1 MIISNDL
8 RSGNAIIY
16 EGNLYQVVD
25 TSQNKTAQRQ
35 MIIKAKVRNM
45 RTGSVTELTFIGGD
59 KLEQAIIDKREMQY
73 LYDAGEALV
82 FMDGETYEQL
92 EIPKSNLE
100 WEMNFMKENADITVI
115 FYESEVLGVTLPEKM
130 ALKVIEAEPAVKG
143 DTATNAQKNA
153 KVETGYDV
161 RVPLFIT
168 EGEIILINTNDG
180 KYAGRA

>member
-1 MIISNDL
+1 MITSNDL
-8 RSGNAIIY
+8 RAGNAIIY
-16 EGNLYQVVD
+16 EGNLYQIVD

-59 KLEQAIIDKREMQY
+59 KLEQAMIDKREMQF

-92 EIPKSNLE
+92 EIDKSRLE
-100 WEMNFMKENADITVI
+100 WEMNFIKENADITVV
-115 FYESEVLGVTLPEKM
+115 FYENEVLGVTLPDKI

-143 DTATNAQKNA
+143 DTANNAQKNA
-153 KVETGYDV
+153 KVETGLEV
-161 RVPLFIT
+161 RVPLFIG
-168 EGEIILINTNDG
+168 EGEIILISTADG
-180 KYAGRA
+180 KYSGRA